1 MRRIFIILCL
11 LMVWTESALAAGNLG
26 VLWDWQAPGEK
37 ESRLVQREKL
47 PGIDVLSPSW
57 FVIENAQGKIKT
69 RHGSVKYVR
78 QAHNKG
84 YQVWALI
91 TNNFDPKMT
100 SKLLDSPL
108 ARKRVIAQME
118 KLAKDYELDG
128 FNLDFENINPAD
140 KDKLTDF
147 VQEISKALKPQGLII
162 SIDVTIPSNSG
173 YWSKCYDRKAIAE
186 VVDYVMLMAYDE
198 HGAASEVSGSVAS
211 LPWVEDG
218 IQKILQEGVPEKKLI
233 LGMPLY
239 MRLWQETKGK
249 VKAKTLSMAQAD
261 KVIQEKGLVPVW
273 LSKEGQ
279 YYFEYQEKNT
289 SYRVWQENR
298 RSLALKASLVNRY
311 NLAGGAYWRSTLE
324 TEDVWSTLAETL
336 SYGK

>member
-57 FVIENAQGKIKT
+57 FIIENAQGKIKT

-218 IQKILQEGVPEKKLI
+218 IQKTLQEGVPEKKLI

-289 SYRVWQENR
+289 RYRVWQENR

>member
-1 MRRIFIILCL
+1 MRRIFILLCL
-11 LMVWTESALAAGNLG
+11 LMVWTESALASGNLG

-37 ESRLVQREKL
+37 ESRLVQGEKL

-57 FVIENAQGKIKT
+57 FIIENAQGKIKT

-91 TNNFDPKMT
+91 TNNFDPQMT
-100 SKLLDSPL
+100 SKLLDNPM

-118 KLAKDYELDG
+118 QLAKDYELDG

-147 VQEISKALKPQGLII
+147 VKEISKALKPQGLII

-186 VVDYVMLMAYDE
+186 VVDYMMLMAYDE

-218 IQKILQEGVPEKKLI
+218 IQKTLQEGVPEKKLI

-279 YYFEYQEKNT
+279 SYFEYQDKNT
-289 SYRVWQENR
+289 RYRVWQENR

-324 TEDVWSTLAETL
+324 TEDVWPALSETL

>member
-57 FVIENAQGKIKT
+57 FIIENAQGKIKT

-118 KLAKDYELDG
+118 QLAKDYELDG

-147 VQEISKALKPQGLII
+147 VEEISKALKHQGLII

-186 VVDYVMLMAYDE
+186 VVDYMMLMAYDE
-198 HGAASEVSGSVAS
+198 HGAGSEVSGSVAS

-218 IQKILQEGVPEKKLI
+218 IQKTLQEGVPEKKLI

-289 SYRVWQENR
+289 RYRVWQENR

-324 TEDVWSTLAETL
+324 TEDVWPALSETL

>member
-37 ESRLVQREKL
+37 EGRLVQREKL

-57 FVIENAQGKIKT
+57 FIIENAQGKIKT

-118 KLAKDYELDG
+118 QLAKDYELDG

-147 VQEISKALKPQGLII
+147 VQEISKALKTQGLII

-218 IQKILQEGVPEKKLI
+218 IQKTLQEGVPEKKLI

-261 KVIQEKGLVPVW
+261 KVIQEKGLVPEIGRAHV
-273 LSKEGQ
+273 
-279 YYFEYQEKNT
+279 
-289 SYRVWQENR
+289 
-298 RSLALKASLVNRY
+298 
-311 NLAGGAYWRSTLE
+311 
-324 TEDVWSTLAETL
+324 
-336 SYGK
+336 

>member
-57 FVIENAQGKIKT
+57 FIIENAQGKIKT

-91 TNNFDPKMT
+91 TNNFDPQMT

-118 KLAKDYELDG
+118 QLAKDYELDG

-147 VQEISKALKPQGLII
+147 VEEISKALKHQGLII

-186 VVDYVMLMAYDE
+186 VVDYMMLMAYDE
-198 HGAASEVSGSVAS
+198 HGAGSEVSGSVAS

-218 IQKILQEGVPEKKLI
+218 IQKTLQEGVPEKKLI

-289 SYRVWQENR
+289 RYRVWQENR

-324 TEDVWSTLAETL
+324 TEDVWPALSETL

>member
-1 MRRIFIILCL
+1 MSRIFILLCL
-11 LMVWTESALAAGNLG
+11 LMVWTESALGAGNLG

-57 FVIENAQGKIKT
+57 FIIENAQGKIKT

-91 TNNFDPKMT
+91 TNNFDPQMT

-118 KLAKDYELDG
+118 QLAKDYELDG

-147 VQEISKALKPQGLII
+147 VEEISKSLKPQGLII

-198 HGAASEVSGSVAS
+198 HGAASEISGSVAS

-218 IQKILQEGVPEKKLI
+218 IQKTLQEGVPEAKLI

-239 MRLWQETKGK
+239 MRTWQETKGK

-289 SYRVWQENR
+289 RYRVWQENR

-324 TEDVWSTLAETL
+324 TEDVWPALSETL

>member
-1 MRRIFIILCL
+1 
-11 LMVWTESALAAGNLG
+11 
-26 VLWDWQAPGEK
+26 
-37 ESRLVQREKL
+37 
-47 PGIDVLSPSW
+47 
-57 FVIENAQGKIKT
+57 
-69 RHGSVKYVR
+69 
-78 QAHNKG
+78 
-84 YQVWALI
+84 
-91 TNNFDPKMT
+91 
-100 SKLLDSPL
+100 
-108 ARKRVIAQME
+108 ME
-118 KLAKDYELDG
+118 QLAKDYELDG

-147 VQEISKALKPQGLII
+147 VQEISKSLKPQGLII

-186 VVDYVMLMAYDE
+186 VVDYMMLMAYDE
-198 HGAASEVSGSVAS
+198 HGAGSEVSGSVAS

-218 IQKILQEGVPEKKLI
+218 IQKTLQEGVPEAKLI

-289 SYRVWQENR
+289 RYRVWQENR

-324 TEDVWSTLAETL
+324 TEDVWPTLAETL

>member
-11 LMVWTESALAAGNLG
+11 LMALAESALAAGNLG

-37 ESRLVQREKL
+37 ESQLVQQAKL

-57 FVIENAQGKIKT
+57 FIIENAQGKIKN

-100 SKLLDSPL
+100 SKLLDSPM

-118 KLAKDYELDG
+118 QLAKDYELDG

-147 VQEISKALKPQGLII
+147 VEEISKALKPQGLII

-186 VVDYVMLMAYDE
+186 VVDYMMLMAYDE
-198 HGAASEVSGSVAS
+198 HGAGSDISGSVAS

-218 IQKILQEGVPEKKLI
+218 IQKTMQEGVPETKLI

-239 MRLWQETKGK
+239 MRLWQEEKGK

-261 KVIQEKGLVPVW
+261 KVIQEKGLVPQW

-279 YYFEYQEKNT
+279 YYFEYQEKNIR
-289 SYRVWQENR
+289 YRVWQENR

-324 TEDVWSTLAETL
+324 TEDVWPALSETL

>member
-57 FVIENAQGKIKT
+57 FIIENAQGKIKT

-118 KLAKDYELDG
+118 QLAKDYELDG

-147 VQEISKALKPQGLII
+147 VQEISKALKTQGLII

-218 IQKILQEGVPEKKLI
+218 IQKTLQEGVPEKKLI

-279 YYFEYQEKNT
+279 YYFEYQEKNNR
-289 SYRVWQENR
+289 YRVWQENR

-324 TEDVWSTLAETL
+324 IEDVWPALAETL